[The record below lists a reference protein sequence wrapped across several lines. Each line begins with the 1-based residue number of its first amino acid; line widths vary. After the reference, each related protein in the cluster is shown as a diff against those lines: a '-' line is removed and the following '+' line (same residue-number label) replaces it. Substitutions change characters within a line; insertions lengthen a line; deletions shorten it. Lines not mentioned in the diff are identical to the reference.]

1 MRKSMPLFWLLRL
14 VVLLLGTSGL
24 VLAQQDAT
32 PTQQPDDKSTTAAP
46 DNTGK
51 NQRDR
56 NASEPTADQQ
66 KENETDREL
75 ARQIRRALV
84 RDKSLSTYGHNV
96 KVIAQNGVVTLK
108 GPVNSDEEKR
118 AIESKAAEVAG
129 GSEKVRSEIEVSGA
143 DKKASPNKNDY
154 NK

>member
-1 MRKSMPLFWLLRL
+1 MRKSMPLSWLFSL

-32 PTQQPDDKSTTAAP
+32 PTQQPDDKSATAAP

-84 RDKSLSTYGHNV
+84 KDKSLSTYGHNI
-96 KVIAQNGVVTLK
+96 KVISQNGVVTLK

-129 GSEKVRSEIEVSGA
+129 SPDKIKSEIEVSGT
-143 DKKASPNKNDY
+143 DGKSSPNKNDY